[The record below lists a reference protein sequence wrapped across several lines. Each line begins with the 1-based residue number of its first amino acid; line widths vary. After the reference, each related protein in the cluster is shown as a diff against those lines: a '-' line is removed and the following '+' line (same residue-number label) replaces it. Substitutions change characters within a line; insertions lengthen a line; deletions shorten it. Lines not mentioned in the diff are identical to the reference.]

1 MDTQTHVEMKEA
13 EVYADILTTSMYS
26 KLEELVEEFKKQAQE
41 YKQKYEDLMMTR
53 EQSTTVSV

>member
-1 MDTQTHVEMKEA
+1 MKEA

-41 YKQKYEDLMMTR
+41 YK
-53 EQSTTVSV
+53 